1 MRKLRSDRKLNA
13 LTSEQSDMLW
23 VWMGQA
29 GVSYSSIRT
38 RVKKEFGLDVSIR
51 ALSEWWAA
59 RAKEEQ
65 GERFI
70 RAAKVANNIGS
81 QAKKLPMLTDALRST
96 LTQAAFDLAL
106 SGADATKIHKFMS
119 IVGGIDRAA
128 LDRAKLRLDVDK
140 FQTSVCEHFLDWFA
154 DERAREIAESEAPK
168 REKIAQLRE
177 AYFADV
183 DAMQA
188 EGEVSLPS

>member
-13 LTSEQSDMLW
+13 LTNDQADALW
-23 VWMGQA
+23 GWMGQP
-29 GVSYSSIRT
+29 GISYAQIRS
-38 RVKKEFGLDVSIR
+38 RVKKDFGMDVSIR
-51 ALSEWWAA
+51 ALSEWWTA

-70 RAAKVANNIGS
+70 RAAKVANNIGA

-106 SGADATKIHKFMS
+106 TGADASKIHTFMS

-128 LDRAKLRLDVDK
+128 LDRAKLRLDVEK
-140 FQTSVCEHFLDWFA
+140 FQTEICEHFLDWFT
-154 DERAREIAESEAPK
+154 DERARSIAEREAPR
-168 REKIAQLRE
+168 REKIAELRK

-183 DAMQA
+183 DEMQA
-188 EGEVSLPS
+188 EGAVSLPS